1 MADVQ
6 TVTAFETH
14 ALAVSAR
21 AEADTLT
28 KRLFERRI
36 TPEVIATFQIE
47 PRGNGWQYP
56 TPGGGLRFKN
66 FDSEA
71 NVKYSWLDG
80 KSESAKAL
88 YYAEDLKDHVEISGG
103 VCWYVSGEPD
113 VWAMRSAGIPYVF
126 SGFTEKAI
134 SPLFADFLQSMGVL
148 RLYIAPDLDETGA
161 AFARKIVTA
170 LQGTGIELDCRQLPA
185 ELGTCGDIG
194 KAWQKHNSKL
204 PFVYYLLGLPRWY
217 PEPEKPKIETPLV
230 VSTGEWGDIPADY
243 RKRIM
248 DACGV
253 TKIGGAGYSN
263 NVLCPIHK
271 EEKPSAH
278 FHEFKGL
285 YCFHEMRFYKWVEV
299 GAVLGIDPFKQEKP
313 TVILSSP
320 QMAVEA
326 QRELIRLK
334 LTALCRLLDEV
345 YLQGFKG
352 GEVLTVKELQAAC
365 TNLSAYAIRQAMK
378 QAEGKGKNAA
388 FLSKVFPSYARSIEG
403 KKHDKNTAKRKTGKR
418 KGRPAKRFQVP
429 DLQIL
434 YAALNV
440 QPETIQTIPS
450 PSRKNAAQYRAEVMA
465 AKIRHKAGEYAI
477 KQLTKPLGISAPTLR
492 AYCKRA
498 NIEVEPR
505 FDKKPMLTE
514 SDIEALPVDAQEL
527 AEWRRDGKFKGAVWL
542 ETLDGKYKFT
552 PTQDG
557 AARAG
562 NNGRAF
568 RLVKQLANHYKSAAA
583 VTDERR

>member
-1 MADVQ
+1 MNNIQ

-14 ALAVSAR
+14 ALALSAR
-21 AEADTLT
+21 AETDTLT

-36 TPEVIATFQIE
+36 IPEVITTFQIE
-47 PRGNGWQYP
+47 SRGNGWQYP
-56 TPGGGLRFKN
+56 TNGGGLRWKN
-66 FDSEA
+66 FDSNA
-71 NVKYSWLDG
+71 NPKYQWLDG
-80 KSESAKAL
+80 KSEKASAL
-88 YYAEDLKDHVEISGG
+88 YYAEDLIDQVAISGG

-113 VWAMRSAGIPYVF
+113 VWAMRSAGIPYAF

-134 SPLFADFLQSMGVL
+134 SPHFVEFLQSMGVML
-148 RLYIAPDLDETGA
+148 LYIAPDLDETGA
-161 AFARKIVTA
+161 AFARKIATA

-185 ELGTCGDIG
+185 ELGERGDIG
-194 KAWQKHNSKL
+194 KAWQKHNSKI

-217 PEPEKPKIETPLV
+217 PEPEKPKVETPLV

-253 TKIGGAGYSN
+253 TKIGGAGFSN
-263 NVLCPIHK
+263 NVCCPIHN

-285 YCFHEMRFYKWVEV
+285 YCFHEMKFYKWVEV

-313 TVILSSP
+313 TVIFTSP

-326 QRELIRLK
+326 QREFIRLK
-334 LTALCRLLDEV
+334 LTALCRLLDEL

-365 TNLSAYAIRQAMK
+365 QNLSPYAIRQAMK

-403 KKHDKNTAKRKTGKR
+403 KKHDKKYNKPGKP

-429 DLQIL
+429 DLQML

-477 KQLTKPLGISAPTLR
+477 VQLAKPLGITAPTLR

-498 NIEVEPR
+498 NIEVTPR
-505 FDKKPMLTE
+505 YDKKPIITAD
-514 SDIEALPVDAQEL
+514 DIQALPVDVQEL
-527 AEWRRDGKFKGAVWL
+527 VEWRREGKFKGAVWL
-542 ETLDGKYKFT
+542 ETLDGKHKFT
-552 PTQDG
+552 PTQEG

-562 NNGRAF
+562 QNGRAF
-568 RLVKQLANHYKSAAA
+568 RLVKQLANHYKAS
-583 VTDERR
+583 D